1 MLYTFFLTAGFMFAE
16 FIGGVLSGSLSLVA
30 DATHMLSDAAAL
42 GLGLVA
48 MYIASR
54 PHSDI
59 RSYGWHRAEI
69 LAALFNGLALAGGS
83 LLIAW
88 KAFGRFQTVQPID
101 SGIMLAVAIAG
112 LSVNVV
118 GAILLG
124 GHRHGNLNI
133 RGAFLHVLG
142 DALASVGV
150 IGAALVIRWTGWTPI
165 DSLVSLAIAALILVA
180 SLRLVRETVSVLLES
195 TPRHLRAADLESD
208 LSRIPGVVGI
218 HDLHVWTVTS
228 GFIAFSCH
236 AEIAATEM
244 SDRVLTHARKLL
256 RERYGIEHVTIQTES
271 PKLHD
276 VSDSCCASEHSGSQ
290 SVAEFLRG

>member
-1 MLYTFFLTAGFMFAE
+1 MLTTFVLTLGFTFAE
-16 FIGGVLSGSLSLVA
+16 FAGGLWSGSLSLVA

-54 PHSDI
+54 PHTDI

-83 LLIAW
+83 LLIGWRALVRIQ
-88 KAFGRFQTVQPID
+88 AAQPID
-101 SGIMLAVAIAG
+101 SGIMLAVALVGLGINLAG
-112 LSVNVV
+112 
-118 GAILLG
+118 AFLLG

-133 RGAFLHVLG
+133 RGAFLHVIG

-150 IGAALVIRWTGWTPI
+150 IGAALIIRWTGWTPV
-165 DSLVSLAIAALILVA
+165 DSLMSLVIAALILVA
-180 SLRLVRETVSVLLES
+180 SARLVRETVSVLLES
-195 TPRHLRAADLESD
+195 TPRHLRAADLESE
-208 LSRIPGVVGI
+208 LAKIPGVVGI

-244 SDRVLTHARKLL
+244 SDRVLTLARRLL